1 MNAAIEAAHAG
12 ESGRGFAVVAEEM
25 RNLADNSSTEA
36 KKIQLIVRKITDS
49 IQQTAAAT
57 QHVLE
62 DNRHIAD
69 EIRRSNDVSTQ
80 IKDAM
85 EEQAAGTEEVL
96 QQSQSL
102 ANGTNRTKEAAEEQ
116 RTANQSLLEAVANL
130 QSVAITV
137 RESLDL
143 QEQRRHEIM
152 DVTNKVGRTYVR
164 SLDIDSRLKGESASG
179 GTR

>member
-1 MNAAIEAAHAG
+1 
-12 ESGRGFAVVAEEM
+12 
-25 RNLADNSSTEA
+25 
-36 KKIQLIVRKITDS
+36 
-49 IQQTAAAT
+49 
-57 QHVLE
+57 
-62 DNRHIAD
+62 
-69 EIRRSNDVSTQ
+69 
-80 IKDAM
+80 M